1 MPPSEIDALLRS
13 YKVNKLSKMSEKKTT
28 TKTPLSYYGGKQKL
42 VSKILPI
49 IPDHNL
55 YCEPFVGGGAV
66 FWTKPPSSV
75 EVINDTNREL
85 INFYEVCQN
94 NFVELEKMIRISLHS
109 RSLHRDAT
117 VIYNNPHMFDKMKRA
132 WAVSVLSS
140 QSFSSMLDGSWGYDV
155 KKNTTSKKIASKRD
169 SFTEDLAIRL
179 QNVQIECTDAL
190 RIINSR
196 DRIDSFFYIDP
207 PYFNSDCGHYDGYT
221 KEDFELLLKSLSNL
235 DGKFLL
241 SSYPSDILKEYTN
254 QNGWFK
260 QTIEQR
266 VTVNNKGGTE
276 KRKIEVL
283 TANYPI

>member
-1 MPPSEIDALLRS
+1 
-13 YKVNKLSKMSEKKTT
+13 MSEKKSAM
-28 TKTPLSYYGGKQKL
+28 KTPISYYGGKQKL
-42 VSKILPI
+42 VQKILPL
-49 IPDHNL
+49 IPEHNL

-66 FWTKPPSSV
+66 FWSKTPSSV
-75 EVINDTNREL
+75 EVINDSNREL

-94 NFVELEKMIRISLHS
+94 NFVELESMIRISLHS

-117 VIYNNPHMFDKMKRA
+117 VVYNNPHMFDKMKRA

-155 KKNTTSKKIASKRD
+155 KKNTTSKKIASKRNA
-169 SFTEDLAIRL
+169 FTEDLAIRL

-196 DRIDSFFYIDP
+196 DRAESFFYIDP

-221 KEDFELLLKSLSNL
+221 KEDFELLLSLLSTIN
-235 DGKFLL
+235 GKFLL
-241 SSYPSDILKEYTN
+241 SSYPSDVLKDYVKK
-254 QNGWFK
+254 NGWF
-260 QTIEQR
+260 QTEIQQR
-266 VTVNNKGGTE
+266 VSVNNRNGSE
-276 KRKIEVL
+276 KKKIEVF